1 MDSSIEQFFVS
12 ATSPVSE
19 RIALVDS
26 AAAPA
31 SSPAQNDRESEMEH
45 IAVLIAV
52 GGSLPRRLWTMLT
65 LRCRIAR
72 SRARLRRRG
81 AVNPRAFVA
90 LPDIENPTF
99 LYEFGTPAATYASR
113 NLRLGHARS
122 GTARLILATIAGCD
136 PAAGSVLVV
145 GTPR

>member
-1 MDSSIEQFFVS
+1 VDSSIEQSFVS
-12 ATSPVSE
+12 STSAVSE

-31 SSPAQNDRESEMEH
+31 SSPAQNVRESEMEH
-45 IAVLIAV
+45 VAVLIAV

-72 SRARLRRRG
+72 SQACLRRRG

-90 LPDIENPTF
+90 VPDIENPTF
-99 LYEFGTPAATYASR
+99 LYEFGTPAATYAWR
-113 NLRLGHARS
+113 HLRLGHARS
-122 GTARLILATIAGCD
+122 GTARSILAAIVGCD
-136 PAAGSVLVV
+136 PAVGSVLVV